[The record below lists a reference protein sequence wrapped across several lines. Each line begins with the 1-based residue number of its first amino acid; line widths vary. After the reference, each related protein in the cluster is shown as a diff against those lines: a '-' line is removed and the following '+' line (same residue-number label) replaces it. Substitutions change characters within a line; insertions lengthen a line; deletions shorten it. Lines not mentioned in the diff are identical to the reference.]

1 MNAISGSGVN
11 AVRGGNK
18 LNKMQSGINVSNLN
32 GAGNKSSLNPD
43 GLLRIGGRTNQ
54 GNAQS
59 QNQLQV
65 KQG

>member
-1 MNAISGSGVN
+1 
-11 AVRGGNK
+11 
-18 LNKMQSGINVSNLN
+18 MQSGINVSNLS
-32 GAGNKSSLNPD
+32 GSGNKSSLNPD
-43 GLLRIGGRTNQ
+43 GLLRIGGRANQ

>member
-1 MNAISGSGVN
+1 
-11 AVRGGNK
+11 
-18 LNKMQSGINVSNLN
+18 MQSGINVSNL
-32 GAGNKSSLNPD
+32 GGSGNKSSLNPD